1 MRTTGV
7 VTVVDLTIVVNAV
20 VGVLHDIGIKDVDD
34 NDVGGAVI
42 VV

>member
-1 MRTTGV
+1 MTGV
-7 VTVVDLTIVVNAV
+7 DLIIVVNAV

-34 NDVGGAVI
+34 SDVGGAVI